1 MKLHMLE
8 SVRSVTKSS
17 TLIGAAL
24 CSVVAVAAVAVSAG
38 ALPNQPLS
46 PTLAAPGT
54 VLTSEPWTQGGN
66 VTGASSM
73 KKVTYTSKDGTGQT
87 TLTSG
92 FVALPM
98 GAAPVGGWPV
108 MAYAHGT
115 VGMADVDAPTTHG
128 LYPYE
133 ASYVSHWLASGYA
146 VAFTDYAG
154 LGTPGTMQYLD
165 GKSAA
170 YNVVDSVRA
179 LRASFPQIATKY
191 AVAGLS
197 QGGHAALFTGRY
209 AKTYAPEL
217 SLKAVAASGPATN
230 IENLAPLGGPLLPD
244 LPLNGL
250 TLFVTYMLA
259 GFNTARPD
267 QNISQYL
274 TPLGINLMQQAPNL
288 SVQDMVTLINGAGL
302 NDIFKQH
309 ITNPTVLAALKA
321 YMGVPV
327 SGFTAPV
334 FISQGVTDTT
344 VPAPLTWKQ
353 VADMQLR
360 LQWVDLHTYP
370 GGHTDT
376 LGAAQADAT
385 AFMAR
390 FVK

>member
-1 MKLHMLE
+1 MKLRVLE
-8 SVRSVTKSS
+8 NARSVTKSS
-17 TLIGAAL
+17 TLIGSAL
-24 CSVVAVAAVAVSAG
+24 CSVFAVAMLATSAG
-38 ALPNQPLS
+38 ALPNQPLF

-54 VLTSEPWTQGGN
+54 VLTTETWTKGGN

-73 KKVTYTSKDGTGQT
+73 KRVTYTSKDGTGQT

-92 FVALPM
+92 FVALPV
-98 GAAPVGGWPV
+98 GAAPLGGWPV
-108 MAYAHGT
+108 VAYAHGT
-115 VGMADVDAPTTHG
+115 VGMADVDAPSLRG
-128 LYPYE
+128 LYDYE
-133 ASYVSHWLASGYA
+133 ASYVSHWLSKGYA
-146 VAFTDYAG
+146 VAYTDYAG
-154 LGTPGTMQYLD
+154 LGTPGIMQYLD

-179 LRASFPQIATKY
+179 LRATFPQISTKY
-191 AVAGLS
+191 AVTGLS

-244 LPLNGL
+244 LPLSGL

-288 SVQDMVTLINGAGL
+288 SIQDMGALINGAGL
-302 NDIFKQH
+302 NDIFKEH
-309 ITNPTVLAALKA
+309 LTNPTLLAALKV

-353 VADMQLR
+353 VTDMQIR
-360 LQWVDLHTYP
+360 LQWVDLHTYVT
-370 GGHTDT
+370 GHIET
-376 LGAAQADAT
+376 LAASQADT
-385 AFMAR
+385 TTFVNR
-390 FVK
+390 FTK